1 MAEFQDPAPAGHMR
15 HNPLQA
21 TGGNLAKKTA
31 LSLHIIFVLALTGLV
46 LAFFAPPC
54 HAEDHL
60 KVAGTIE
67 NTQGKPVKE
76 VTVEITLNGKPLKP
90 EGKELE
96 IRTGARGSFAAD
108 FALPAGTLPGATVA
122 VGASKPSWRNVSPLP
137 VKVQAGEV
145 NEAGHRVY
153 YVHQNITLKR
163 QVTPAFWVATFIL
176 LAIYVIIALEWL
188 HRTLAALLGAT
199 LMLFISYT
207 LGVFDS
213 SYFILSFEDAM
224 HAMDMNVVFL
234 LLGMMIIVGVSK
246 KTGMFQWL
254 AYKSYAIARGN
265 VFVLAVLFMWIT
277 AVVSAFLDNVT
288 TMLLMI
294 PVTIEIAQTLE
305 INPITLLIPE
315 VFASNV
321 GGTATLI
328 GDPPNILIGSY
339 AGLTFGQ
346 FVINL
351 SLICIICMVV
361 TAIYYVFWYKKGF
374 LQAEVKDVKNT
385 IATLREEYRIT
396 DRKLLLLCLGFL
408 GFTIFLFVV
417 HGALHMEPSVA
428 ALTGA
433 MLLLVFSGVDIV
445 EMLEHEVEWPT
456 LVFFMALFMVIAG
469 AEETGLIQFIAE
481 FVRDMSGG
489 SLTAAIIMVLW
500 VSAIASAFIDNIPF
514 TATMLP
520 IIAFLNQTIPG
531 ASSGVLWWALALG
544 ACLGG
549 NGTMIGASANVVTV
563 GMMEK
568 AGYEISFMAYM
579 KACFVPM
586 LITVL
591 LSMGYLLLAY

>member
-1 MAEFQDPAPAGHMR
+1 
-15 HNPLQA
+15 
-21 TGGNLAKKTA
+21 LAKKTA
-31 LSLHIIFVLALTGLV
+31 LTLQIIFTLV
-46 LAFFAPPC
+46 LAFAASPC
-54 HAEDHL
+54 LAEDQL
-60 KVAGTIE
+60 MVGGTVESI
-67 NTQGKPVKE
+67 QGKPVKD
-76 VTVEITLNGKPLKP
+76 VTVEVTLDGRPLIP
-90 EGKELE
+90 EGKDSE
-96 IRTGARGSFAAD
+96 IRTGARGSFAAS
-108 FALPAGTLPGATVA
+108 FSLPAGTVPRAAVA
-122 VGASKPSWRNVSPLP
+122 IQAFKPSWRQVGPLP
-137 VKVQAGEV
+137 LTVQTCAF

-153 YVHQNITLKR
+153 YAHQNITLER
-163 QVTPAFWVATFIL
+163 QVTPAFWLATFIL
-176 LAIYVIIALEWL
+176 LATYVIIALEWL

-213 SYFILSFEDAM
+213 SYFILSFKDAM
-224 HAMDMNVVFL
+224 HAMDMNVIFL
-234 LLGMMIIVGVSK
+234 LLGMMIIVGIAK

-254 AYKSYAIARGN
+254 AYKSYAVARGN
-265 VFVLAVLFMWIT
+265 VFFLAVLFMWIT

-294 PVTIEIAQTLE
+294 PVTIEIAVTLK
-305 INPITLLIPE
+305 INPIALLIPE

-351 SLICIICMVV
+351 SLICILCLVV
-361 TAIYYVFWYKKGF
+361 TVIYYVFWYKKGF
-374 LQAEVKDVKNT
+374 LEAEVKDVPAT

-396 DRKLLLLCLGFL
+396 DRKLLLLVLGFL
-408 GFTIFLFVV
+408 GLTIFLFIV
-417 HGALHMEPSVA
+417 HGVLHMEPSVA

-481 FVRDMSGG
+481 WVREASGS
-489 SLTAAIIMVLW
+489 SLTAAIIMVIW

-520 IIAFLNQTIPG
+520 IIAFLNQSIPG
-531 ASSGVLWWALALG
+531 AASGVLWWALALG

-568 AGYEISFMAYM
+568 AGYEISFLEYM

-586 LITVL
+586 LITVVI
-591 LSMGYLLLAY
+591 SMGYLLWAY